1 MRYLSI
7 YIPKNPMSG
16 PPSQDDIARM
26 GALIEKFTKT
36 GKLIYTGP
44 LKKRE
49 EGLTV
54 TRDGEKFSIGEANAV
69 AWMRAGGFAILE
81 AENRDEVISQ
91 AKEFLACGGDGT
103 CEILAC
109 PNTM

>member
-1 MRYLSI
+1 MHYLSI
-7 YIPKNPMSG
+7 YMPKNPMSG

-26 GALIEKFTKT
+26 MALIEKYTKS

-49 EGLTV
+49 EGFIVTKDGDKYTV
-54 TRDGEKFSIGEANAV
+54 GEANAV
-69 AWMRAGGFAILE
+69 AWMRAGGFAILNAATRE
-81 AENRDEVISQ
+81 DVIEQ